1 MGRILCAALLIFA
14 VVAVPTAKQP
24 SPHEG
29 HGPHPGM
36 SMPMGAEAVVP
47 VSQTKLLAD
56 KKQSEFNH
64 HLAGFFVAL
73 GALFILFQER
83 LAKRWRAAKYV
94 WPASFLLSG
103 LFVLVWS
110 DTELWPFGQSPWLDA
125 MMQDSEVL
133 QHKTFAVL
141 LLVLGFIEWQR
152 ARGALRAAWSGWVF
166 PVLAIGGSVL
176 LLFHQHAGGMHGPD
190 HMERMARI
198 QSEHLSYSI
207 AGIGIALTR
216 SLSEI
221 ETNWQKV
228 FGKIWPILMMV
239 LGILLTFY
247 RE

>member
-1 MGRILCAALLIFA
+1 MGKIFCAAILIFA
-14 VVAVPTAKQP
+14 VVAAPKAKQP

-29 HGPHPGM
+29 QGPHPGM

-110 DTELWPFGQSPWLDA
+110 DTELWPFGHQRWLDT
-125 MMQDSEVL
+125 MVRNSEVL

-141 LLVLGFIEWQR
+141 LLVLGLIEWQR
-152 ARGALRAAWSGWVF
+152 SRGALRAAWSGWVF

-176 LLFHQHAGGMHGPD
+176 LLFHQHEGGMHGPD

-216 SLSEI
+216 SLSEV

-228 FGKIWPILMMV
+228 FSKIWPVLMMV